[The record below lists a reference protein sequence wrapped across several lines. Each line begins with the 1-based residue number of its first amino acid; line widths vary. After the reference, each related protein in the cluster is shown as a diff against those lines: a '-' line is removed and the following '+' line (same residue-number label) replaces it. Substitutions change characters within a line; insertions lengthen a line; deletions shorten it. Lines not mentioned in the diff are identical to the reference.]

1 MSDINTAPTS
11 ADLILR
17 LFRFLLKRSGG
28 DYEAAAESVQE
39 SLISALKSYH
49 AFRHKSSYFTWLCKI
64 ALNKLSDYYRG
75 QIRHQSHFVV
85 PAVEKFNSIFDP
97 AISLEEKLT
106 LDELRGKVNA
116 CLNLL
121 PPEYRQLLQ
130 LRYYEQLSNRQISL
144 QLRLSIRSLEGKLY
158 RAKKLLAKIYAGS
171 K

>member
-1 MSDINTAPTS
+1 MDTNTHVS
-11 ADLILR
+11 QKIL
-17 LFRFLLKRSGG
+17 RFLLKRSGG
-28 DYEAAAESVQE
+28 DHEAAREAVQE
-39 SLISALKSYH
+39 TWVAALKSYH
-49 AFRHKSSYFTWLCKI
+49 TFRHKSSYFTWLCKI
-64 ALNKLSDYYRG
+64 ALNKLADYYRG
-75 QIRHQSHFVV
+75 QVRHQSHFVV

-97 AISLEEKLT
+97 SISLEEKLT
-106 LDELRGKVNA
+106 LDELRNKVNA